1 MAISNQ
7 ARLRE
12 VLARAANAIEYLCGE
27 LKRNPLSKGGEL
39 VDEQRAF
46 AAELAEPAV

>member
-1 MAISNQ
+1 MTISNE

-12 VLARAANAIEYLCGE
+12 VLARAADAIEYLCGE

-39 VDEQRAF
+39 VDELRAF
-46 AAELAEPAV
+46 AAELAKPGV